1 MSYNTVS
8 AWTTAIADAIRAK
21 DGTQAL
27 INHQDFPARISAIQS
42 GIDWKHLLTGT
53 LPDTEVD
60 VDIPDSSVEV
70 RVFEKLFYNVFGSGN
85 QSLTRV
91 RINAPNA
98 AFVSLEDSC
107 FYNCHALEEVDIPS
121 NDYQYV
127 YYRAFYNCDALKYL
141 KAPNLTFIDQYV
153 FQNAGNKMTTEY
165 MPKVTGVGDYAFSGA
180 SVEKIIFPLATS
192 VSQGA
197 FSNAKDIKQV
207 NLPLITSVQPSCFD
221 SASFDENL
229 VLELPAVT
237 RVYQKA
243 FQKSNLKRIDLS
255 AVTQINNTA
264 FANVANLICII
275 RTNQVCSL
283 SSTNAFSGTAQIYV
297 PDSLVSSYQSATNWS
312 SLSSQIHGIS
322 DLPAA

>member
-70 RVFEKLFYNVFGSGN
+70 RVFNKLFYNVFGGN
-85 QSLTRV
+85 QSLRRV

-98 AFVSLEDSC
+98 AFVLLDDSC
-107 FYNCHALEEVDIPS
+107 FYNCAALEEVDIPS

-127 YYRAFYNCDALKYL
+127 YYRAFYHCTALKYL
-141 KAPNLTFIDQYV
+141 KATTLTFIDQYA
-153 FQNAGNKMTTEY
+153 FEGAGDKMTTEY
-165 MPKVTGVGDYAFSGA
+165 MPAVTGIGDYAFSGA
-180 SVEKIIFPLATS
+180 SVEKIYFPLATQA
-192 VSQGA
+192 SQGA
-197 FSNAKDIKQV
+197 FKSAKDIKQV
-207 NLPLITSVQPSCFD
+207 YLPLLGNVQASCFD
-221 SASFDENL
+221 GASFDENL

-243 FQKSNLKRIDLS
+243 FQNSNLKRIDLS
-255 AVTQINNTA
+255 SVTQINNTA
-264 FANVANLICII
+264 FANVANLVCII